1 MVEVTQEDREAAA
14 NYLAVTGG
22 TTWGLEYI
30 RDGMDDDSFPV
41 QAFARHRIA
50 AENAALER
58 AAKVCEDQRAVF
70 ASEEYSTGQPLGSLA
85 ERFAC
90 TRCAEAIRA
99 MKGPS
104 NA

>member
-14 NYLAVTGG
+14 NYLAVPGG

-50 AENAALER
+50 ARNAALER
-58 AAKVCEDQRAVF
+58 AAKVADELGGVRPKTADQEPFRA
-70 ASEEYSTGQPLGSLA
+70 QH
-85 ERFAC
+85 
-90 TRCAEAIRA
+90 TRANTIATAIRNL
-99 MKGPS
+99 KGPS
-104 NA
+104 NAD

>member
-1 MVEVTQEDREAAA
+1 MVEVRQEDREAAA
-14 NYLAVTGG
+14 SIAV
-22 TTWGLEYI
+22 LVEMRELI
-30 RDGMDDDSFPV
+30 REGRADHHAEP
-41 QAFARHRIA
+41 FARHRIA